1 MSVEILQVLLLL
13 IVVLIVSVLL
23 IFLVCLGILIYNE
36 LRISQK
42 RSKRI
47 SVKEDIEIEEILNNN
62 QENKKRK
69 ENDKIRKKENAQIGN
84 IRD

>member
-1 MSVEILQVLLLL
+1 MSLEILQAIFIIISVLVTVLLLCICL
-13 IVVLIVSVLL
+13 ICLL
-23 IFLVCLGILIYNE
+23 VFNE
-36 LRISQK
+36 LRSSQK